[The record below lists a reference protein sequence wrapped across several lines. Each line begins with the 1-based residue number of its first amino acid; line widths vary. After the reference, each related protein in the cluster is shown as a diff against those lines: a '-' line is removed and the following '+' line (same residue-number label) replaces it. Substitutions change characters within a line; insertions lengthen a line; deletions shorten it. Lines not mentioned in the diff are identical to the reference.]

1 MDHVWGCL
9 DEEGWLEVWSM
20 CKKGA
25 GMLMGSDEANGSWTG
40 IQPMK
45 GSCIGAAG
53 MTSASDPATRNVFGF
68 AESYFFSAE

>member
-1 MDHVWGCL
+1 
-9 DEEGWLEVWSM
+9 
-20 CKKGA
+20 
-25 GMLMGSDEANGSWTG
+25 MLMGSDEANGSWTA

-45 GSCIGAAG
+45 ASCIGAAG